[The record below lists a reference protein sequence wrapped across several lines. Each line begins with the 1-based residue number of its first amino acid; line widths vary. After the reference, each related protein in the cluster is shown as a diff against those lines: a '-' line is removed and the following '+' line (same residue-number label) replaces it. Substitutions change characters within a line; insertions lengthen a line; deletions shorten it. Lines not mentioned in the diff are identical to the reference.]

1 MNIYKLYSKYF
12 LSLLVSMLAMV
23 AVTSCS
29 DDDEELMQ
37 SGYGYV
43 QFKLC
48 KSTSAEAQ
56 SASRTV
62 TDRLERLAD
71 AKKIQVVLLHDGTT
85 VSQTL
90 LLNSYNDTNVEFGVR
105 SDKLQLVAGV
115 YRVVGYYL
123 YDGVDELLYTGG
135 SGENSDFTVVSGGL
149 HVQELSANAASRG
162 MVKFQLEKVL
172 KSRATEEGYL
182 FSSIAEVDV
191 QVKNMFT
198 REVTAFEKLK
208 VTYETGYE
216 ESVGVDNPDD
226 KYKEIGKAS
235 CDSVVWLPA
244 GTYQVI
250 SYSAYSRS
258 GASRSELESQVV
270 VNGESFVV
278 ADNMLTE
285 DAVIPIQ
292 LSETSE
298 NIKDYK
304 ALKEI
309 WDKLGGK
316 NWSYFGQEYPEGT
329 NWNFNKELDMWGDQ
343 PGVTLDDHGRVTGLA
358 LSNFGISGFVPA
370 AIGQLTEL
378 QILSLGSHDEKVGG
392 GLFGKQGI
400 APGMSEDRK
409 QQMRRHYENMFLKH
423 DLRADLSEMLQ
434 ELINNDPAKKQI
446 QKKARPTLKDTQI
459 GVMTSN
465 LTGVSRAVM
474 RLTKLQQL
482 YIANAPIVCND
493 AVDNFFTSWE
503 ENGADSEY
511 AKAYS
516 QEEAEGK
523 LSWSNMTDLTDIE
536 VYNCKNLEKLPAFLY
551 DLPEIQL
558 LNIAC
563 NTGIKGDQLKE
574 DWTALA
580 NDPDTGPKIQIL
592 YMGYNNLEEFPDGL
606 DNAGSDAPLCKMKKL
621 GLLDL
626 TDNKIKTIHSFG
638 TDIKLATLYL
648 QNNQIEEVPAEFCGF
663 TNDVETF
670 NFSNNKI
677 TYIPNIFDASSLYIM
692 GSIDFSNN
700 RIGENAHDSDKDGIR
715 DVDEADFKGINANEL
730 SLANNRIANF
740 PKELFKSNSPITV
753 LNMSGNKLTKID
765 GDDLRRSE
773 AGKEWCP
780 LETFDLRFNKL
791 TEISG
796 ENFNPL
802 IPYLQGIDLSYNCF
816 SKFPTNP
823 LNIDR
828 LMAFAIRHQRDA
840 QGERCLKEWP
850 EGINAA
856 GSCPNLYWFQ
866 IGSNDIRLVEEA
878 PTTKIYMLD
887 IADNPNITID
897 LTNVCS
903 AISAGAYLLYYDKTQ
918 DIRGC
923 DILLE

>member
-12 LSLLVSMLAMV
+12 LSLLVSMLAVV

-43 QFKLC
+43 QFKLS

-90 LLNSYNDTNVEFGVR
+90 LLNSYNDTNAEFGVR

-135 SGENSDFTVVSGGL
+135 SGDNSEFTVVSGGL
-149 HVQELSANAASRG
+149 HVQDLSANAASQG

-536 VYNCKNLEKLPAFLY
+536 VYNCKNIETLPKFLY
-551 DLPEIQL
+551 ELPEIQL

-580 NDPDTGPKIQIL
+580 KSTVTGPKIQIL
-592 YMGYNNLEEFPDGL
+592 YMGYNNLEEFPGYNDPSNENVL
-606 DNAGSDAPLCKMKKL
+606 KNMKRL

-626 TDNKIKTIHSFG
+626 TDNKVKHLMPFG

-700 RIGENAHDSDKDGIR
+700 RIGENANDSDKDGIR

-753 LNMSGNKLTKID
+753 LNMSGNLLTKID

>member
-493 AVDNFFTSWE
+493 AVDNFLLH
-503 ENGADSEY
+503 
-511 AKAYS
+511 
-516 QEEAEGK
+516 GK
-523 LSWSNMTDLTDIE
+523 KT
-536 VYNCKNLEKLPAFLY
+536 V
-551 DLPEIQL
+551 
-558 LNIAC
+558 
-563 NTGIKGDQLKE
+563 
-574 DWTALA
+574 
-580 NDPDTGPKIQIL
+580 QIL
-592 YMGYNNLEEFPDGL
+592 NMQ
-606 DNAGSDAPLCKMKKL
+606 KR
-621 GLLDL
+621 
-626 TDNKIKTIHSFG
+626 IHR
-638 TDIKLATLYL
+638 K
-648 QNNQIEEVPAEFCGF
+648 
-663 TNDVETF
+663 
-670 NFSNNKI
+670 
-677 TYIPNIFDASSLYIM
+677 
-692 GSIDFSNN
+692 
-700 RIGENAHDSDKDGIR
+700 R
-715 DVDEADFKGINANEL
+715 
-730 SLANNRIANF
+730 
-740 PKELFKSNSPITV
+740 PK
-753 LNMSGNKLTKID
+753 
-765 GDDLRRSE
+765 
-773 AGKEWCP
+773 
-780 LETFDLRFNKL
+780 
-791 TEISG
+791 
-796 ENFNPL
+796 
-802 IPYLQGIDLSYNCF
+802 
-816 SKFPTNP
+816 
-823 LNIDR
+823 
-828 LMAFAIRHQRDA
+828 
-840 QGERCLKEWP
+840 
-850 EGINAA
+850 
-856 GSCPNLYWFQ
+856 GSC
-866 IGSNDIRLVEEA
+866 
-878 PTTKIYMLD
+878 
-887 IADNPNITID
+887 
-897 LTNVCS
+897 
-903 AISAGAYLLYYDKTQ
+903 
-918 DIRGC
+918 RGV
-923 DILLE
+923 I

>member
-43 QFKLC
+43 QFKLS

-90 LLNSYNDTNVEFGVR
+90 LLNSYNDTNAEFGVR

-135 SGENSDFTVVSGGL
+135 SGDNSEFTVVSGGL
-149 HVQELSANAASRG
+149 HVQDLSANAASQG

-592 YMGYNNLEEFPDGL
+592 YMGYNNLEEFPGYNDPSNENVL
-606 DNAGSDAPLCKMKKL
+606 KNMKKL

-626 TDNKIKTIHSFG
+626 TNNKVKHLMPFG

-700 RIGENAHDSDKDGIR
+700 RIGENANDSDKDGIR

-753 LNMSGNKLTKID
+753 LNMSGNLLTKID

>member
-12 LSLLVSMLAMV
+12 LSLLVSMLAVV

-43 QFKLC
+43 QFKLS

-90 LLNSYNDTNVEFGVR
+90 LLNSYNDTNAEFGVR

-135 SGENSDFTVVSGGL
+135 SGDNSEFTVVSGGL
-149 HVQELSANAASRG
+149 HVQDLSANAASQG

-551 DLPEIQL
+551 ELPEIQL

-580 NDPDTGPKIQIL
+580 KSTVTGPKIQIL
-592 YMGYNNLEEFPDGL
+592 YMGYNNLEEFPGYNDPSNENVL
-606 DNAGSDAPLCKMKKL
+606 KNMKKL

-626 TDNKIKTIHSFG
+626 TDNKVKHLMPFG

-648 QNNQIEEVPAEFCGF
+648 QNNQIEEVPVEFCGF

-700 RIGENAHDSDKDGIR
+700 RIGENANDSDKDGIR

-753 LNMSGNKLTKID
+753 LNMSGNLLTKID

-823 LNIDR
+823 LDIDR

>member
-12 LSLLVSMLAMV
+12 LSLLVSMLAVV

-43 QFKLC
+43 QFKLS

-90 LLNSYNDTNVEFGVR
+90 LLNSYNDTNAEFGVR

-135 SGENSDFTVVSGGL
+135 SGDNSEFTVVSGGL
-149 HVQELSANAASRG
+149 HVQDLSANAASQG

-551 DLPEIQL
+551 ELPEIQL

-580 NDPDTGPKIQIL
+580 KSTVTGPKIQIL
-592 YMGYNNLEEFPDGL
+592 YMGYNNLEEFPGYNDPSNENVL
-606 DNAGSDAPLCKMKKL
+606 KNMKKL

-626 TDNKIKTIHSFG
+626 TDNKVKHLMPFG

-700 RIGENAHDSDKDGIR
+700 RIGENANDSDKDGIR

-753 LNMSGNKLTKID
+753 LNMSGNLLTKID

>member
-12 LSLLVSMLAMV
+12 LSLLVSMLAVV

-43 QFKLC
+43 QFKLS

-90 LLNSYNDTNVEFGVR
+90 LLNSYNDTNAEFGVR

-135 SGENSDFTVVSGGL
+135 SGDNSEFTVVSGGL
-149 HVQELSANAASRG
+149 HVQDLSANAASQG

-626 TDNKIKTIHSFG
+626 TDNKIKTVHSFG
-638 TDIKLATLYL
+638 T
-648 QNNQIEEVPAEFCGF
+648 EEFCGF

-700 RIGENAHDSDKDGIR
+700 RIGENANDSDKDGIR

-730 SLANNRIANF
+730 SLANNRIENF
-740 PKELFKSNSPITV
+740 PEELFKSNSPITV
-753 LNMSGNKLTKID
+753 LNMSGNLLTKID

>member
-90 LLNSYNDTNVEFGVR
+90 LLNSYNDTNAEFGVR

-135 SGENSDFTVVSGGL
+135 SGDNSEFTVVSGGL
-149 HVQELSANAASRG
+149 HVQDLSANAASQG

-592 YMGYNNLEEFPDGL
+592 YMGYNNLEEFPGYNDPSNENVL
-606 DNAGSDAPLCKMKKL
+606 KNMKKL

-626 TDNKIKTIHSFG
+626 TNNKVKHLMPFG

-700 RIGENAHDSDKDGIR
+700 RIGENANDSDKDGIR

-753 LNMSGNKLTKID
+753 LNMSGNLLTKID

-823 LNIDR
+823 LNINR

>member
-90 LLNSYNDTNVEFGVR
+90 LLNSYNDTNAEFGVR

-135 SGENSDFTVVSGGL
+135 SGDNSEFTVVSGGL
-149 HVQELSANAASRG
+149 HVQDLSANAASQG

-400 APGMSEDRK
+400 TPGMSEDRK

-580 NDPDTGPKIQIL
+580 KSTVTGPKIQIL
-592 YMGYNNLEEFPDGL
+592 YMGYNNLEEFPGYNDPSNENVL
-606 DNAGSDAPLCKMKKL
+606 KNMKKL

-626 TDNKIKTIHSFG
+626 TDNKVKHLMPFG

-700 RIGENAHDSDKDGIR
+700 RIGENANDSDKDGIR

-730 SLANNRIANF
+730 SLANNRIENF
-740 PKELFKSNSPITV
+740 PEELFKSNSPITV
-753 LNMSGNKLTKID
+753 LNMSGNLLTKID

>member
-90 LLNSYNDTNVEFGVR
+90 LLNSYNDTNAEFGVR

-551 DLPEIQL
+551 ELPEIQL

-580 NDPDTGPKIQIL
+580 KSTVTGPKIQIL
-592 YMGYNNLEEFPDGL
+592 YMGYNNLEEFPGYNDPSNENVL
-606 DNAGSDAPLCKMKKL
+606 KNMKKL

-626 TDNKIKTIHSFG
+626 TDNKVKHLMPFG

-648 QNNQIEEVPAEFCGF
+648 QNNQIEEVPVEFCGF

-700 RIGENAHDSDKDGIR
+700 RIGENANDSDKDGIR

-753 LNMSGNKLTKID
+753 LNMSGNLLTKID

>member
-12 LSLLVSMLAMV
+12 LSLLVSMLAVV

-90 LLNSYNDTNVEFGVR
+90 LLNSYNDTNAEFGVR

-135 SGENSDFTVVSGGL
+135 SGDNSEFTVVSGGL
-149 HVQELSANAASRG
+149 HVQDLSANAASQG

-580 NDPDTGPKIQIL
+580 KSTVTGPKIQIL
-592 YMGYNNLEEFPDGL
+592 YMGYNNLEEFPGYNDPSNENVL
-606 DNAGSDAPLCKMKKL
+606 KNMKKL

-626 TDNKIKTIHSFG
+626 TDNKVKHLMPFG

-700 RIGENAHDSDKDGIR
+700 RIGENANDSDKDGIR

-730 SLANNRIANF
+730 SLANNRIENF
-740 PKELFKSNSPITV
+740 PEELFKSNSPITV
-753 LNMSGNKLTKID
+753 LNMSGNLLTKID

>member
-12 LSLLVSMLAMV
+12 LSLLVSMLAVV

-43 QFKLC
+43 QFKLS

-90 LLNSYNDTNVEFGVR
+90 LLNSYNDTNAEFGVR

-135 SGENSDFTVVSGGL
+135 SGDNSEFTVVSGGL
-149 HVQELSANAASRG
+149 HVQDLSANAASQG

-400 APGMSEDRK
+400 TPGMSEDRK

-580 NDPDTGPKIQIL
+580 KSTVTGPKIQIL
-592 YMGYNNLEEFPDGL
+592 YMGYNNLEEFPGYNDPSNENVL
-606 DNAGSDAPLCKMKKL
+606 KNMKKL

-626 TDNKIKTIHSFG
+626 TDNKVKHLMPFG

-648 QNNQIEEVPAEFCGF
+648 QNNQIEEVPVEFCGF

-700 RIGENAHDSDKDGIR
+700 RIGENANDSDKDGIR

-730 SLANNRIANF
+730 SLANNRIENF
-740 PKELFKSNSPITV
+740 PEELFKSNSPITV
-753 LNMSGNKLTKID
+753 LNMSGNLLTKID

-903 AISAGAYLLYYDKTQ
+903 AIRAGAYLLYYDKTQ